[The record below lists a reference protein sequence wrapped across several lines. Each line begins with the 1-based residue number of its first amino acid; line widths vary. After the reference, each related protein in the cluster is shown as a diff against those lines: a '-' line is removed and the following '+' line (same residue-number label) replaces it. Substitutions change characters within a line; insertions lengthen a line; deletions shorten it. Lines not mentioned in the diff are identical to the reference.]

1 MLNMLVHYL
10 VFVGRISDMRAYP
23 KSHHHTP
30 NKNAMLKKPR
40 TKGVNN
46 MQEFKERRKGWQE
59 SASRNFMEIITI
71 CGLVAVIYMPEI
83 VGFLEGWS

>member
-1 MLNMLVHYL
+1 
-10 VFVGRISDMRAYP
+10 
-23 KSHHHTP
+23 
-30 NKNAMLKKPR
+30 
-40 TKGVNN
+40 

-83 VGFLEGWS
+83 VGFLEGWL